1 MSSYR
6 YQDVYSD
13 IKKSIETNHYRAG
26 KLLPTQEELA
36 TKYNV
41 SRVTIKKAL
50 NCLEKENLIY
60 TKQGSGTFV
69 KPRLN
74 FPDNETLPLDYPV
87 GVTYSHRDAVI
98 KNKIL
103 HFNARLP
110 HEEEKNKLD
119 LQDSDPVYDIKRI
132 RFIDDTIYS
141 LEHTIIPTS
150 VAPIDAK
157 ILNGSLYDYLGKQG
171 LKITDAHRT
180 IQAINASLDEA
191 EIFNVKKGTALLAI
205 DQVCYDQIGRP
216 FEMSRSLFIGSQS
229 KFGLDVHLP

>member
-110 HEEEKNKLD
+110 HEEEKINW
-119 LQDSDPVYDIKRI
+119 I
-132 RFIDDTIYS
+132 F
-141 LEHTIIPTS
+141 
-150 VAPIDAK
+150 K
-157 ILNGSLYDYLGKQG
+157 ILIQSMILKEFVLLMIQFIVWNILSFQPQLLQLMLKSLMALFMII
-171 LKITDAHRT
+171 LE
-180 IQAINASLDEA
+180 N
-191 EIFNVKKGTALLAI
+191 KG
-205 DQVCYDQIGRP
+205 
-216 FEMSRSLFIGSQS
+216 
-229 KFGLDVHLP
+229 